1 MVVDDGIIGDES
13 AVGFGRRF
21 ADRYQYN
28 HDRFIGWNLDAK
40 FSVFDL
46 VAEHDVVYCV
56 PSEVLAA
63 LDFDVDALD
72 SGGFGDFVRGARLL
86 GQSEP

>member
-1 MVVDDGIIGDES
+1 VVVDNGIIGDEP

-28 HDRFIGWNLDAK
+28 HDRFIGRNLDAK
-40 FSVFDL
+40 FSDFDL
-46 VAEHDVVYCV
+46 VAEHDVVNCV

-63 LDFDVDALD
+63 LDIDVDGNGL
-72 SGGFGDFVRGARLL
+72 SL
-86 GQSEP
+86 GVVD